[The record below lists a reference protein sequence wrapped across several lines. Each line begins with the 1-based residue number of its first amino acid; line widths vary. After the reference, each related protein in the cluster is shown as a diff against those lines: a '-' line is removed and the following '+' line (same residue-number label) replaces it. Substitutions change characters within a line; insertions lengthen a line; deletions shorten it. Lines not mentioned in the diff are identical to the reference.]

1 MSETATAT
9 DLGSRLLDNARRL
22 GAQPALIHRDEVV
35 SFADLGKDVELL
47 AQGFLRAGLKKNE
60 RVAVLI
66 PPSRDFFAVAFAL
79 FRSGVTPV
87 LIDPGI
93 GFSNMG
99 RCLAEAAPD
108 AFVGSAKAHIARAA
122 GGWAPTARL
131 KVVVGG
137 PSLGLPTLEAIREL
151 GRGRTL
157 DLPSVPADGRAA
169 ILFTSGSTGAPKGA
183 VYEHSMFSAQVDQL
197 RELFD
202 IKEGELSLATFPL
215 FGLFDAALGLTVVIP
230 EMDFTRPG
238 LVDPMAIVEPIQKHR
253 IQQLFGSPALL
264 DRVGRFGAKYGIALP
279 SLSRVMSA
287 GAPVPART
295 LRRFSLLLNQNVPI
309 YTPYGAT
316 EALPVALTSSFEIL
330 SETSAKTLRGEGIC
344 IGKPVKGIEAA
355 VIRIEE
361 GPIRTW
367 SDDLRV
373 PRGTVGELAV
383 KGPVVTGEYFR
394 RESDMAKAKI
404 GDGKGFWHR
413 MGDLAYFDE
422 QGRLWFCGRK
432 AHRVKT
438 EKGEHYTICV
448 EGVFNA
454 HPKVKRTALV
464 GVGLNPVLCVEL
476 EPDIEPTD
484 ELKNDILNLPGRP
497 DFTKDIKD
505 ILFHPSFPVDTRHN
519 AKINREALAVWA
531 GRRLA

>member
-1 MSETATAT
+1 MSMTGAAT
-9 DLGSRLLDNARRL
+9 DLGSRLLDNAKRL
-22 GAQPALIHRDEVV
+22 GAQPALIHHDAVTTFEEIGR
-35 SFADLGKDVELL
+35 DVELL
-47 AQGFLRAGLKKNE
+47 AHGFLRAGFKKND

-66 PPSRDFFAVAFAL
+66 PPSLEFFVVSFAL
-79 FRSGVTPV
+79 FRAGVTPV

-131 KVVVGG
+131 KVVAGG
-137 PSLGLPTLEAIREL
+137 PSLGLPSLVTMREL
-151 GRGRTL
+151 GRGRGI
-157 DLPSVPADGRAA
+157 DLPPVPADGRAA

-202 IKEGELSLATFPL
+202 IKEGEVSLATFPL
-215 FGLFDAALGLTVVIP
+215 FGLFDVALGQTVVIP
-230 EMDFTRPG
+230 DMDFTRPG
-238 LVDPMAIVEPIQKHR
+238 QVDPMAIIVPIQNYLIH
-253 IQQLFGSPALL
+253 QLFGSPSLL
-264 DRVGRFGAKYGIALP
+264 DRIGRFGAAHGIALP
-279 SLSRVMSA
+279 TLRRVMSA
-287 GAPVPART
+287 GAPVPAKT
-295 LRRFSLLLNQNVPI
+295 LTIFSRMLNQNVPI

-330 SETSAKTLRGEGIC
+330 EETAAKTLRGEGIC
-344 IGKPVKGIEAA
+344 VGRPVKDIEAA

-361 GPIRTW
+361 GPIKAW
-367 SDDLRV
+367 SDDLRL
-373 PRGTVGELAV
+373 PPGTVGEIAV

-394 RESDMAKAKI
+394 RIEDMAKAKI
-404 GDGKGFWHR
+404 GDGKAFWHR
-413 MGDLAYFDE
+413 MGDLGYFDAL
-422 QGRLWFCGRK
+422 GRLWFCGRK

-438 EKGEHYTICV
+438 EKGEQYTICV

-454 HPKVKRTALV
+454 HPKIKRTALV

-476 EPDIEPTD
+476 EPGTAPSGEI
-484 ELKNDILNLPGRP
+484 KKQILEIAGRP
-497 DFTKDIKD
+497 AFTQDIKD
-505 ILFHPSFPVDTRHN
+505 VLFHPSFPVDTRHN
-519 AKINREALAVWA
+519 AKINREALSLWA
-531 GRRLA
+531 ARQLS

>member
-1 MSETATAT
+1 MT
-9 DLGSRLLDNARRL
+9 DLGSRLLDNAKRL
-22 GAQPALIHRDEVV
+22 GQQPALIHGDQVTTFSE
-35 SFADLGKDVELL
+35 LGKDVELL
-47 AQGFLRAGLKKNE
+47 AQGFLRAGFRKND

-99 RCLAEAAPD
+99 RCLAEAQPH

-131 KVVVGG
+131 KIVAGG
-137 PSLGLPTLEAIREL
+137 PSLGLSTLMTLREL

-157 DLPSVPADGRAA
+157 DLPPVPADGHAA

-183 VYEHSMFSAQVDQL
+183 VYQHSNFSAQVDQL
-197 RELFD
+197 RELFA

-215 FGLFDAALGLTVVIP
+215 FGLFDAALGQTVVIP
-230 EMDFTRPG
+230 DMDFTRPG
-238 LVDPMAIVEPIQKHR
+238 LVDPMAIIVPIQKHR
-253 IQQLFGSPALL
+253 IHQLFGSPALL
-264 DRVGRFGAKYGIALP
+264 DRVGRFGEKHGIALP
-279 SLSRVMSA
+279 TLTRVLSA
-287 GAPVPART
+287 GAPVPAKV
-295 LRRFSLLLNQNVPI
+295 LARFAKVLNQSVPI

-316 EALPVALTSSFEIL
+316 EALPVALISSFEIL
-330 SETSAKTLRGEGIC
+330 EETAAKTARGEGIC
-344 IGKPVKGIEAA
+344 VGKPVPGIEAA

-361 GPIRTW
+361 GPIKAW

-373 PRGTVGELAV
+373 PQGTVGEIAV

-394 RESDMAKAKI
+394 RVEDMAKAKI
-404 GDGKGFWHR
+404 GDGPGFWHR
-413 MGDLAYFDE
+413 MGDLGYYDHL
-422 QGRLWFCGRK
+422 GRLWFCGRK
-432 AHRVKT
+432 AHKVRT
-438 EKGEHYTICV
+438 EKGVHYTICV

-476 EPDIEPTD
+476 EPGTQPTD
-484 ELKNDILNLPGRP
+484 DLKNEILDIPGRP
-497 DFTKDIKD
+497 EFTRDIKD

-531 GRRLA
+531 GRKLS